1 MEKNIVRYFMD
12 RGYLLSPDTGGL
24 FSNIDKKIFLSKL
37 NERIKHPPVILNK
50 DIYLIISELGGFI
63 DLNWN
68 EFEKALVEHEKGRN
82 DEEYHSFLDI
92 LMYNLSDEK
101 RIALNSLIEEIKE
114 PSSIILEEE
123 PDDNSNVVVLRSYN
137 LESKKRDVPSFVHYF
152 RNRYESIKKILLG
165 RRELQDSISISRIK
179 NKKKGELSGFIG
191 LVSKKDITKNGHIFL
206 TLEDNTG
213 SIKVFISKEREIYS
227 QAKEVNLDEVI
238 GMIVVS
244 SADFFICSEIFLPD
258 IPNNLPIKK
267 CDDDVYMAITSDTH
281 FGIKQFLEKEFNNF
295 IDWLRGEYGT
305 DEQKKIASKIK
316 YLFIVGDLVEGV
328 GIYPGQEN
336 DLIIKDIYKQ
346 YEAAYEYFKKIPKN
360 IKIIICTGNHDATR
374 LSEPQPLFDKDLASP
389 LYNLDNLILVSNPSY
404 VNVSSTHDFEGF
416 NVLLYHG
423 VSLPYYADCVE
434 RIRQAGGLKRID
446 LVMHYLLQRRHL
458 APAHGSTLYLP
469 DDDFLVIDKIP
480 DFFITGHTHN
490 VNLSIYKNIT
500 CINSS
505 CWVTQTEDQER
516 RGIVPEPGRVVIVNL
531 KDRSTKIINFENEKQ
546 TN

>member
-12 RGYLLSPDTGGL
+12 RGYLLSPDTAGL

-37 NERIKHPPVILNK
+37 NERIKHPPVVLNK

-68 EFEKALVEHEKGRN
+68 EFENALVDHEKGRN
-82 DEEYHSFLDI
+82 DEEYYSFLDI

-101 RIALNSLIEEIKE
+101 RIALNRLIEEMKK
-114 PSSIILEEE
+114 PSSIIIEEE
-123 PDDNSNVVVLRSYN
+123 IDDNSSVVVLRSYDS
-137 LESKKRDVPSFVHYF
+137 EPRKREVSNFVHYF
-152 RNRYESIKKILLG
+152 RNRYETIKKFLLE
-165 RRELQDSISISRIK
+165 RKELQYSISISRIK
-179 NKKKGELSGFIG
+179 NKKKGELASFIG
-191 LVSKKDITKNGHIFL
+191 LVFKKEVTKNGHIFL
-206 TLEDNTG
+206 TFEDNTG
-213 SIKVFISKEREIYS
+213 SIKVFVSKEREFYS
-227 QAKEVNLDEVI
+227 QAKEINIDEVV
-238 GMIVVS
+238 GVVVVS
-244 SADFFICSEIFLPD
+244 STEFFICNELFLPD
-258 IPNNLPIKK
+258 LPSNLPIKK
-267 CDDDVYMAITSDTH
+267 CDDDVYMAVTSDTH
-281 FGIKQFLEKEFNNF
+281 IGIKQFLEKEFNNF
-295 IDWLRGEYGT
+295 IGWLRGEYGN
-305 DEQKKIASKIK
+305 DEQKKIASKVR

-336 DLIIKDIYKQ
+336 DLIIKDIYEQ
-346 YEAAYEYFKKIPKN
+346 YGAAYEYLKKIPKN
-360 IKIIICTGNHDATR
+360 IKIIVCGGNHDATR
-374 LSEPQPLFDKDLASP
+374 LSEPQPLFDKDLAAP
-389 LYNLDNLILVSNPSY
+389 LYKLDNLLLVSNPSY
-404 VNVSSTHDFEGF
+404 VNINSTREFEGF

-423 VSLPYYADCVE
+423 FSFPYYADCVD

-458 APAHGSTLYLP
+458 APAHGSTPYLP

-516 RGIVPEPGRVVIVNL
+516 RGIVPEPGRVVLVNL
-531 KDRSTKIINFENEKQ
+531 KDRSTNIINFENEKQ